1 MSSENTL
8 NRLLE
13 ISNEIFRIKT
23 DDYTFPLFSFLY
35 FKIILCIIIATIFI
49 VIIFKE
55 KIKRFKYRRILE
67 ITIALILVSTQIFL
81 AIWYSRF
88 PNFYLQESLPL
99 YPCRIAIIMAA
110 IGLIWKSNE
119 FAKSIAYFWG
129 IIGSIGALIIPI
141 INYYN
146 FPHITYYTFFIG
158 HYFLLIAS
166 LYIILIDEFR
176 VKRKNMK
183 QALIF
188 SFIFAVFA
196 FIANC
201 LFDANY
207 AFLNPSDGYKILTLI
222 NIENNIVTTSIFA
235 YLIFV
240 LGIFIMYLP
249 FNKTNYKKETLFEYS
264 LIKY

>member
-1 MSSENTL
+1 M

-13 ISNEIFRIKT
+13 LSNEIFRIKT
-23 DDYTFPLFSFLY
+23 DDYTFPLFSSLH
-35 FKIILCIIIATIFI
+35 FKIILCVVITIFI
-49 VIIFKE
+49 AIIF
-55 KIKRFKYRRILE
+55 RRAFE
-67 ITIALILVSTQIFL
+67 ITTALILISTQIFL

-88 PNFYLQESLPL
+88 PNFYLKESLPL

-110 IGLIWKSNE
+110 IGLIWKKND

-129 IIGSIGALIIPI
+129 TIGAIGALMIPI
-141 INYYN
+141 TNSYI

-166 LYIILIDEFR
+166 LYLILIEEFK
-176 VKRKNMK
+176 VKSKNVK

-188 SFIFAVFA
+188 SFIFAICA
-196 FIANC
+196 FIANY

-207 AFLNPSDGYKILTLI
+207 AFLNPPNGYEILNII
-222 NIENNIVTTSIFA
+222 NVESNIITTSIFA
-235 YLIFV
+235 YFIFV

-249 FNKTNYKKETLFEYS
+249 FNMSDYKKDSLFECS